1 MAIRDHGNIAKIIFS
16 EILGAAMNPF
26 NFKNMLPLMLDPATR
41 FKQELLAAEAA
52 RLIMVQIHQNVKE
65 YRVKPCMFT

>member
-1 MAIRDHGNIAKIIFS
+1 
-16 EILGAAMNPF
+16 MNPF
-26 NFKNMLPLMLDPATR
+26 NFKNMLPLML
-41 FKQELLAAEAA
+41 QELLAAEAA

>member
-26 NFKNMLPLMLDPATR
+26 NFKNMLPLML
-41 FKQELLAAEAA
+41 QELLAAEAA